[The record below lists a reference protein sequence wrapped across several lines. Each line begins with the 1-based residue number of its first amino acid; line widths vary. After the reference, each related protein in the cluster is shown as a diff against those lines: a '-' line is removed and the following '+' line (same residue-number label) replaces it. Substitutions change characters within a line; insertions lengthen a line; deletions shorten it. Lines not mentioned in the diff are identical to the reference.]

1 MRVNLYLD
9 RATFLH
15 RLHPQVKLGM
25 LAATFASVYA
35 IDRPLW
41 VLPMTVTLGL
51 LLAAAGAL
59 GNARRF
65 APMLVA
71 VPVATF
77 TMWSLFYGYGSNA
90 AAAAQS
96 RFEAMEFAAA
106 MALKLESFV
115 LSSILFLSITRVEE
129 FTEALRGLGVPYR
142 VSFTV
147 AMSFRLVP
155 LFLGSALSVV
165 AAQRAR
171 GLDFNRGSVFV
182 RLRRYVPVIVPV
194 FMGALRRA
202 DAMAMALE
210 ARGFGRQTN
219 RASFVRSRVS
229 ARDLAVGSLVA
240 AVVAAYVAAWALGYG
255 RIGGGR

>member
-1 MRVNLYLD
+1 MRVNLYID
-9 RATFLH
+9 RDTFLH
-15 RLHPQVKLGM
+15 RLHPQVKLGI
-25 LAATFASVYA
+25 LAATFASIYA
-35 IDRPLW
+35 IDRPLL
-41 VLPMTVTLGL
+41 VAPAPVALGL
-51 LLAAAGAL
+51 LLFAAGAA

-65 APMLVA
+65 APMLLA

-77 TMWSLFYGYGSNA
+77 TMWSLFYGYGANA
-90 AAAAQS
+90 AAAPPRS
-96 RFEAMEFAAA
+96 EAMEFAAA

-115 LSSILFLSITRVEE
+115 LSSLLCLSITRVEE

-147 AMSFRLVP
+147 AMAFRLVP

-165 AAQRAR
+165 TAQRAR
-171 GLDFNRGSVFV
+171 GLDFSRGSVLA

-210 ARGFGRQTN
+210 ARGFGRRTR
-219 RASFVRSRVS
+219 RASFVRSRL
-229 ARDLAVGSLVA
+229 APRDLVVGAALA
-240 AVVAAYVAAWALGYG
+240 AVVLAYLSAWALGYG
-255 RIGGGR
+255 RLGGGR